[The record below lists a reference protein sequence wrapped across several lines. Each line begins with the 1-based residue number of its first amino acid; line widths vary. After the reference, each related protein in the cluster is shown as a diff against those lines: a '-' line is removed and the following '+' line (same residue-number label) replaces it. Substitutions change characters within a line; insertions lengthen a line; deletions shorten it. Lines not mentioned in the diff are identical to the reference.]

1 MTKFL
6 DSNILIDVLKGKT
19 KLKKS
24 ENYFISPIVYAEV
37 LYGLLYIDKK
47 ASQFD
52 NFLEKNQIEIVQV
65 GRKTA
70 ETYTKIKLVLN
81 KKGMPLEDN
90 DLLITASCL
99 EYGLPLVT
107 ENLKHFMR
115 IKKLKILKSI

>member
-6 DSNILIDVLKGKT
+6 DSNILIEVLKGKA

-37 LYGLLYIDKK
+37 LYGFLYIGKK
-47 ASQFD
+47 VRQFD
-52 NFLEKNQIEIVQV
+52 NFLEKSQIEIVQV

-70 ETYTKIKLVLN
+70 EIYTKIKLALN

-90 DLLITASCL
+90 DLLIAASCL

-107 ENLKHFMR
+107 KNLKHFMR